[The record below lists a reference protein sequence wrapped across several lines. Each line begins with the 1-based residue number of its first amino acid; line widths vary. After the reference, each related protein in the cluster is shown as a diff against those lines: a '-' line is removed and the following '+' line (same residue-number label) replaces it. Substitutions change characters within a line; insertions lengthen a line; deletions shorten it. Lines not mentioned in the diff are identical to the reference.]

1 MLKLLYQVTK
11 IGPGLSVS
19 SLSVAGAAAMT
30 LVEQG
35 LWCWT
40 GPGDFAGRGALFLD
54 RDGVVVEDTDY
65 LGSADDV
72 RMLPNAAAAIARC
85 NRLGIPV
92 VLVTNQSG
100 IGRGKYDWEGFHG
113 VQTAIAAALAAQGG
127 HFDAVLACAYHADA
141 SEGFRMADH
150 AWRKP
155 KPGMILEAEQ
165 LMQLDLRASWIV
177 GDRAGDIEA
186 GRAAALAG
194 GVLLLTRD
202 DASDR
207 TAALAH
213 AGKHYAVATA
223 SDLADA
229 VAGLLAQG
237 RLQA

>member
-1 MLKLLYQVTK
+1 
-11 IGPGLSVS
+11 
-19 SLSVAGAAAMT
+19 MT

-35 LWCWT
+35 LWCWI
-40 GPGDFAGRGALFLD
+40 GPGDFARRGALFLD
-54 RDGVVVEDTDY
+54 RDGVVVQDTDY
-65 LGSADDV
+65 LGRADDV
-72 RMLPNAAAAIARC
+72 RMLPKAAGAIARC

-100 IGRGKYDWEGFHG
+100 IGRGKYDWDAFHA
-113 VQTAIAAALAAQGG
+113 VQAAIVAAMAARGG
-127 HFDAVLACAYHADA
+127 RFDAVLACAYHADA
-141 SEGFRMADH
+141 GAGFCMADH

-155 KPGMILEAEQ
+155 KPGMILEAAR
-165 LMQLDLRASWIV
+165 LMKLDLQASWIV
-177 GDRAGDIEA
+177 GDRASDIEA

-194 GVLLLTRD
+194 GILLLTRD

-207 TAALAH
+207 TAVLAL

-237 RLQA
+237 WLHA